1 MKKFLRKGISL
12 FMAAVM
18 AFGTGVSAFAEDGF
32 ISLAP
37 IEEPEEIISE
47 EDIFEETEYIEEKT
61 ELLNASAEKSLE
73 EIIRPQIEAYAK
85 SIDQKDANKKAQ
97 DALLGH
103 GMRGKGK
110 KLSVGESH
118 AITAT
123 LMNSELTKYYL
134 AKVCAMLIETA
145 NEQNIDKM
153 YSVCGNIWKINSKNS
168 YQIFIYDYD
177 ATNIYDSYGY
187 VSVPNDFIKC
197 VRRIEYNKSN
207 AYDDSLELLAGETS
221 IETDIKQI
229 EICEDKIVYEV
240 SNWVHDKF
248 DFSAENGSSLENLLG
263 FIGLLLFNPF
273 EWESKFSFQIEVPND
288 CEHSYESVVTKSAC
302 TEKGSATHTCTLCG
316 YSYTEEI
323 AAGNHSLGEWS
334 LYAEPTVGKAGEE
347 RRSCANC
354 DYYESKE
361 IAAYRYGDVNCDG
374 KVNTVDANYVR
385 RYSAGLLTLDERQML
400 AADVDGNGAIN
411 VLDSA
416 FIRRHTVKLIN
427 IFPAEENA
435 G

>member
-288 CEHSYESVVTKSAC
+288 CEHSYESVVTKSTC
-302 TEKGSATHTCTLCG
+302 TEKGSVTYTCTLCG

-323 AAGNHSLGEWS
+323 AAKDHSLGEWS
-334 LYAEPTVGKAGEE
+334 VYAKPTVGKAGEE
-347 RRSCANC
+347 RRTCANC

-416 FIRRHTVKLIN
+416 IIRRYVVKYITSL
-427 IFPAEENA
+427 PHKETA
-435 G
+435 